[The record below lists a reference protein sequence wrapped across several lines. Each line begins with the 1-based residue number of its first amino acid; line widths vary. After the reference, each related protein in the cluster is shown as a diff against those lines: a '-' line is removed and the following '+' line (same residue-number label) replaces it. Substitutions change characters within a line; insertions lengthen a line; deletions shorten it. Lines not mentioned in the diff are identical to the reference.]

1 MTEPKNQLPHRLV
14 LNERTALTVTGVR
27 EVTGFDEE
35 TVVANTD
42 LGTLVLQLKAGEFD
56 CLAVADGNG
65 DAIIAK
71 NPEIAKSGFV
81 FYVDPK
87 ETGNVI
93 MLQKG
98 ADDLTNVVNEI
109 LAESEQYWEAW
120 YADAQS
126 ISGIDQSYDD
136 QGNAIT

>member
-1 MTEPKNQLPHRLV
+1 MLIWV
-14 LNERTALTVTGVR
+14 LWFCD
-27 EVTGFDEE
+27 FDA
-35 TVVANTD
+35 V
-42 LGTLVLQLKAGEFD
+42 
-56 CLAVADGNG
+56 AVADGNG

-98 ADDLTNVVNEI
+98 ADDLTAVVNDI

-120 YADAQS
+120 YAAAQS